1 MYMHQQVLDL
11 HKNLFHIYYEIYNVH
26 IVTRL
31 EKNEFRSYYF
41 FSICL

>member
-31 EKNEFRSYYF
+31 EKKG
-41 FSICL
+41 I